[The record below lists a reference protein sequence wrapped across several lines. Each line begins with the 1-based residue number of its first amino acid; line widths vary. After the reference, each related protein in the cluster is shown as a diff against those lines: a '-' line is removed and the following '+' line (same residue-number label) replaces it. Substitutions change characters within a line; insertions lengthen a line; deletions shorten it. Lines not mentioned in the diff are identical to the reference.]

1 MGVWPISTSY
11 AALKYP
17 RRHCNNGRLDHIC
30 SGILE
35 TLRENSVDS
44 LTSALFN
51 QLITE
56 PITDSLNPDTTTPC
70 DSHLSKILQN
80 YSNISFFAP

>member
-1 MGVWPISTSY
+1 MGVGPISTSY

-35 TLRENSVDS
+35 TLRENSVDR
-44 LTSALFN
+44 FDVCFFQ
-51 QLITE
+51 QLIIE
-56 PITDSLNPDTTTPC
+56 PITDSLDPDTTNTC
-70 DSHLSKILQN
+70 ITGGGGG
-80 YSNISFFAP
+80 

>member
-1 MGVWPISTSY
+1 MGVGPISTSY

-30 SGILE
+30 SGTLE
-35 TLRENSVDS
+35 TLRENSVDR

-51 QLITE
+51 CEQLIIE
-56 PITDSLNPDTTTPC
+56 PITDSLDPDTTG
-70 DSHLSKILQN
+70 LNSK
-80 YSNISFFAP
+80 Y